1 MKPCPFCNEQPQ
13 IQTVDEEYH
22 QVYCH
27 KHTATIYLESFR
39 EWNKRPIEDRLEA
52 EIERLK
58 VLNRWIP
65 VTERLPE
72 SGQSVF
78 VTCLT
83 EEGRKYTGL
92 AQYFG
97 EKEKAVLEEDFIDDS
112 CWGEAGTEY
121 DEENDCFWVKEGW
134 FEFSLD
140 GERAYR
146 LSDPVIFY
154 MALPELPKEEE

>member
-1 MKPCPFCNEQPQ
+1 MEKWTSIE
-13 IQTVDEEYH
+13 IQGERKRIAFFLERNDELC
-22 QVYCH
+22 V
-27 KHTATIYLESFR
+27 
-39 EWNKRPIEDRLEA
+39 EDRELLAAFNTIDEKQD
-52 EIERLK
+52 EIERLQAE
-58 VLNRWIP
+58 LNALKENQWIP
-65 VTERLPE
+65 VSERLPE

-78 VTCLT
+78 VACLT

-97 EKEKAVLEEDFIDDS
+97 EKSVLEEDFIDDS
-112 CWGEAGTEY
+112 CWGEESITEY
-121 DEENDCFWVKEGW
+121 DEENDCYWVKEGW
-134 FEFSLD
+134 FEFSLE